1 MLDILELYH
10 VGHIRLKAMTE
21 LLGGRSRDL
30 WNAFHFWIFTWI
42 PHINQNPRC
51 LCIIYFV
58 FNRFQANRLLFF
70 TRH

>member
-1 MLDILELYH
+1 MLIILELYR
-10 VGHIRLKAMTE
+10 VGHIRLKAMIE
-21 LLGGRSRDL
+21 LLDGRSRDL
-30 WNAFHFWIFTWI
+30 RNVFLFWIVTWI